1 MAQLKDE
8 IRRLRNKDQDFEF
21 TMGQSQKLQ
30 RQLSHIENE
39 KLDLQQKVHK
49 LESQKSRLETV
60 FKQTMKSG
68 SMDLIDEVQL
78 LVRRIEFLE
87 EQSET
92 RQKTTYLET

>member
-1 MAQLKDE
+1 
-8 IRRLRNKDQDFEF
+8 
-21 TMGQSQKLQ
+21 MGQSQKLQ

>member
-1 MAQLKDE
+1 
-8 IRRLRNKDQDFEF
+8 
-21 TMGQSQKLQ
+21 MGQSQKLQ

-87 EQSET
+87 
-92 RQKTTYLET
+92 